1 MLFDLKGK
9 RRRVVQVTYLGLAIL
24 LGAGLVF
31 FGIGSSVSG
40 GLGDLFKGG
49 GGSNKADESIQKR
62 IDAAKKTL
70 QTSPNNQAA
79 LVSLTRAHYQ
89 LATTKADPQT
99 SEFSKD
105 AKPELEQTTAA
116 WERYVKVVEKP
127 DPSLAR
133 LVIQAY
139 DGIGRLETGSPE
151 KAKAAWGGAAG
162 AAETAAAAQPTAQN
176 YIVLV
181 QYATLAGQTRKA
193 ELAGK
198 KAIQLAPKAQKKQAK
213 QAVEQAKAA
222 AATQGQAG
230 AQGAPQGATP

>member
-9 RRRVVQVTYLGLAIL
+9 RRRVVQGTYLTLAVL
-24 LGAGLVF
+24 MGAGLVL
-31 FGIGSSVSG
+31 FGIGSSVNG

-62 IDAAKKTL
+62 IDAADKTL
-70 QTSPNNQAA
+70 KTSPNNEAA

-89 LATTKADPQT
+89 LATTKADAQT
-99 SEFSKD
+99 SEFTAD
-105 AKPELEQTTAA
+105 AKPELQQAVGA
-116 WERYVKVVEKP
+116 WERYVKVAEKP

-139 DGIGRLETGSPE
+139 DGIGRLETNAPE
-151 KAKAAWGGAAG
+151 KAKAAWSGAAG
-162 AAETAAAAQPTAQN
+162 AAETAAAAQPSAQN
-176 YIVLV
+176 YLVLV

-198 KAIQLAPKAQKKQAK
+198 KAIQLAPKAQKQQAK
-213 QAVEQAKAA
+213 QAVEQAKAQA
-222 AATQGQAG
+222 ASQGQAG
-230 AQGAPQGATP
+230 AQAAPPGATP